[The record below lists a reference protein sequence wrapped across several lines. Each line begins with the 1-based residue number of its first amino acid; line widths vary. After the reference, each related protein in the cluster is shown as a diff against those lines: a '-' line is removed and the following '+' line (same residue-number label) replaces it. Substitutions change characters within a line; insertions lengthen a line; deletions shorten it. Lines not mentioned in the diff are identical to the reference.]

1 MSIFFPAYNDW
12 GTIASLVVLAAAVV
26 RDLTDDWEIIVV
38 NDASPDHTPLILG
51 ELLRYVPHLPGSD
64 GDRRHRH
71 VARRDPPFG
80 QRLTDLVDGQRS
92 FSGVKFARWACA
104 SSRGRRVDSAG

>member
-1 MSIFFPAYNDW
+1 MCEALPLSFESPELPWKRAAT
-12 GTIASLVVLAAAVV
+12 GPVLALPGAPVSRALVGDGARV
-26 RDLTDDWEIIVV
+26 
-38 NDASPDHTPLILG
+38 
-51 ELLRYVPHLPGSD
+51 LRYVPHLPGSD

-92 FSGVKFARWACA
+92 FSGVKFALWACA